1 MLPSRMHIRSEVAPQ
16 SRAFTVVELL
26 VVVAI
31 IALLVALLIV
41 GLEKARTMARVA
53 GCLSN
58 QRQISLA
65 QASYALDNVGAYA
78 SNRTSGMTNLTDM
91 SWTINVPCG
100 QFPVLINKG
109 NTNQDSYHS
118 WVASYGAS
126 VVGGT
131 EMEYGVNSTNTAA
144 KALSKGR
151 LYSYMGS
158 ASLYRSPLDPT
169 TRIRSYSLQSFIG
182 ALVPED
188 SREWSDKWD
197 DWCCAQGV
205 TPREWTATH
214 SKHHKFPSQTI
225 MSIVED
231 DSDGF
236 NYNNQGWVIDIRPPA
251 GTPAPPG
258 TPNPGAWGSTGGWDG
273 WIDWPA
279 FWEPNNITYSY
290 VDGST
295 EAYSLQKPKLVSEIQ
310 GPPGAGMGHR
320 YPAPAD
326 NAATGPWRRDWI
338 HFRDR
343 LFPGVLP
350 PVMPRFQDH

>member
-131 EMEYGVNSTNTAA
+131 EVENGVNSTNPTA

-151 LYSYMGS
+151 IYSYMGS

-188 SREWSDKWD
+188 
-197 DWCCAQGV
+197 
-205 TPREWTATH
+205 
-214 SKHHKFPSQTI
+214 
-225 MSIVED
+225 
-231 DSDGF
+231 
-236 NYNNQGWVIDIRPPA
+236 
-251 GTPAPPG
+251 
-258 TPNPGAWGSTGGWDG
+258 
-273 WIDWPA
+273 
-279 FWEPNNITYSY
+279 
-290 VDGST
+290 
-295 EAYSLQKPKLVSEIQ
+295 
-310 GPPGAGMGHR
+310 
-320 YPAPAD
+320 
-326 NAATGPWRRDWI
+326 
-338 HFRDR
+338 
-343 LFPGVLP
+343 
-350 PVMPRFQDH
+350 